1 MAAPSVVKIIPEQS
15 VILICDLQTRF
26 SEPAVSHFD
35 KVVTT
40 VNKMIKIAKVCGVPV
55 IVTEQNSRALGHT
68 VPEVDLQSLGVLHL
82 ATVEKSLFSMC
93 TAEVDAFFK
102 QHNFKSI
109 IVMGIEAHI
118 CVLISCLD
126 FLSQGYDVHLVAD
139 GVSSV
144 NKEEIPYAFER
155 LRQAGVT
162 IGTSES
168 IAFQLQL
175 DSAKPNFKLFANTI
189 KEEKESTKDVLQ
201 TLLPAKSVL

>member
-1 MAAPSVVKIIPEQS
+1 MDSPKVVKIIPERS

-26 SEPAVSHFD
+26 KPAVHHFD
-35 KVVTT
+35 QVVTT

-68 VPEVDLQSLGVLHL
+68 VPEVELQSLGILHL

-93 TAEVDAFFK
+93 TTEVDAYLK
-102 QHNFKSI
+102 QHNFQSI

-126 FLSQGYDVHLVAD
+126 FVSQGYGVHLVAD

-144 NKEEIPYAFER
+144 NKEEIPFAFER
-155 LRQAGVT
+155 MRQAGVMVE
-162 IGTSES
+162 TSES

-175 DSAKPNFKLFANTI
+175 DSARPNFKLFANTI
-189 KEEKESTKDVLQ
+189 KEEKEKTREVLQ
-201 TLLPAKSVL
+201 TLLPVSSE